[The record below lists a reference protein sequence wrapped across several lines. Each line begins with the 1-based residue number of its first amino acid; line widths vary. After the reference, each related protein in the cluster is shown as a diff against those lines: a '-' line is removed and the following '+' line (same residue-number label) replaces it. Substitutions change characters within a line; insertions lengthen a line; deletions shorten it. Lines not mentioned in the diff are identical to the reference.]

1 MVVKILI
8 GVIVGGALL
17 HAIAFIGKSWSVG
30 CLDNTFKD
38 RIGRRK

>member
-1 MVVKILI
+1 MAVKILI
-8 GVIVGGALL
+8 GVIVGGAVLYV
-17 HAIAFIGKSWSVG
+17 ISYIGKSWSVG